1 MTDDYF
7 SDIFSDIFPGTP
19 STVHEAAI
27 ANGWKPAD
35 GSPWVGPD
43 GVTYASKDA
52 FYVAQVVDR
61 AQAAA
66 KADLCASQGVTHR
79 EHCLCSKAELEQPPR
94 MLDERAVTCLP
105 GLSYVI
111 LERLARQLAEAG
123 TPMVRTY
130 QRRWNA
136 AGEGIGPEMRIR
148 HCDAMLFWRVQQRV
162 VATIERGADRQR

>member
-1 MTDDYF
+1 MT
-7 SDIFSDIFPGTP
+7 
-19 STVHEAAI
+19 TVHEAAI
-27 ANGWKPAD
+27 ANGWDPAD

-66 KADLCASQGVTHR
+66 KADNEASQGVAHR
-79 EHCLCSKAELEQPPR
+79 DNCLCSKAEREQPPV
-94 MLDERAVTCLP
+94 MLDERCVAILP
-105 GLSYVI
+105 GLSWII
-111 LERLARQLAEAG
+111 LERLARDLAEAG

-130 QRRWNA
+130 KRRWNA

-148 HCDAMLFWRVQQRV
+148 HCDAMLFWRVQVRV
-162 VATIERGADRQR
+162 VATIERAAERQR